1 MEKTTD
7 AIERV
12 AKAIEAFNESVAK
25 AREELENMLRAELIA
40 YIIAR
45 FNEVSYAKQPLH
57 LKSKTREHPWKDND
71 GNVVL
76 FGTDNPCKHWDV
88 MGIKKTENSKEEYER
103 TGQFYSG
110 EIRYYV
116 ERNRKYRPSDD
127 FKKSV
132 FRIDKDCQ
140 LGCDELMEIAMCLK
154 GYHRNVHMDSNW
166 NGWYYDRD

>member
-1 MEKTTD
+1 MEKMTD
-7 AIERV
+7 AIERTT
-12 AKAIEAFNESVAK
+12 KAIEKFNEQVAK
-25 AREELENMLRAELIA
+25 AREELEKTLRAELIA

-57 LKSKTREHPWKDND
+57 LKSKTNEHPMKDAD
-71 GNVVL
+71 GNAIL
-76 FGTDNPCKHWDV
+76 FGSDNPCRNWDV
-88 MGIKKTENSKEEYER
+88 MGIKKTENSKEERER

-116 ERNRKYRPSDD
+116 EKNRRYCSRDD

-140 LGCDELMEIAMCLK
+140 LSYDQLKEIALCLK
-154 GYHRNVHMDSNW
+154 GYHRNVFMDSNW

>member
-1 MEKTTD
+1 MEKITD
-7 AIERV
+7 AIERTT
-12 AKAIEAFNESVAK
+12 KAIEEFNDQVAK
-25 AREELENMLRAELIA
+25 AREELEKMLKAELIA

-57 LKSKTREHPWKDND
+57 LKSKTKEHPWKDDD

-76 FGTDNPCKHWDV
+76 FGSDNPCRNWDV
-88 MGIKKTENSKEEYER
+88 MGIKKTVSESIEDRRNGRYY
-103 TGQFYSG
+103 TG

-116 ERNRKYRPSDD
+116 EKNRKYRPSDD

-132 FRIDKDCQ
+132 FRLDKDCQ
-140 LGCDELMEIAMCLK
+140 LSYDQLKEIALCLK
-154 GYHRNVHMDSNW
+154 GYHRDVHMDSNW